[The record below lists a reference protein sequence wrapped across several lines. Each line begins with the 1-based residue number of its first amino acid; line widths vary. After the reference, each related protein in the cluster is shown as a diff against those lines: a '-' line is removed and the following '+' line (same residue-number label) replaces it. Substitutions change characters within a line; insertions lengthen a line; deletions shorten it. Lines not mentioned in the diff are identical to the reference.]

1 MMEKIIENLPRHVA
15 IIPDGNRR
23 WAKKRGLPAWE
34 GHEVGAQNLEKLIKF
49 SSQKGIYCLSFWG
62 SSLDNLKKRP
72 LEEKRALLKIYEK
85 YFSRLIENKDIE
97 EQEVKINFIGRW
109 REQFPSSLQEI
120 INQVIDKTKN
130 YQKRILNFFLAYSG
144 TDEMAW
150 AIGKIAEK
158 YSSQEEIT
166 AEIIKDNLMTRE
178 IPAVDLIIRTG
189 GEPHLSSGFMMWDAA
204 NAQLYFSQDFYPD
217 FDEKKF
223 DAAVQ
228 DYAERQRRFGE

>member
-1 MMEKIIENLPRHVA
+1 MEQIIEKLPNHVA

-23 WAKKRGLPAWE
+23 WAKKRGLPVWE
-34 GHEVGAQNLEKLIKF
+34 GQEAGAQNLEKLIKF
-49 SSQKGIYCLSFWG
+49 SSQKGVYCLSFWG

-85 YFSRLIENKDIE
+85 YFSRLIESKDIE
-97 EQEVKINFIGRW
+97 KEEVKINFIGRW
-109 REQFPSSLQEI
+109 QEQFPRSLQEI

-144 TDEMAW
+144 TDEMIL
-150 AIGKIAEK
+150 AIGKMAEK
-158 YSSQEEIT
+158 YNLKKEIT
-166 AEIIKDNLMTRE
+166 AEVIKENLMTQE

-204 NAQLYFSQDFYPD
+204 DAQLYFSNDFYPD

-223 DAAVQ
+223 DVALQ

>member
-1 MMEKIIENLPRHVA
+1 MKKIIEKLPNHVA

-23 WAKKRGLPAWE
+23 WARKRGLPAWE
-34 GHEVGAQNLEKLIKF
+34 GHEAGAQNLEKLIKF
-49 SSQKGIYCLSFWG
+49 SAKKGLYCLSFWG

-85 YFSRLIENKDIE
+85 YFSRLIENKDIAE
-97 EQEVKINFIGRW
+97 KEVRINFIGRW
-109 REQFPSSLQEI
+109 QEQFPDSLKAI

-144 TDEMAW
+144 TDEMIQ
-150 AIGKIAEK
+150 AIGRIAEK
-158 YSSQEEIT
+158 YSSKKEIT
-166 AEIIKDNLMTRE
+166 AAIIKENLMTQE

-189 GEPHLSSGFMMWDAA
+189 GEPHLSSGFMMWDIAD
-204 NAQLYFSQDFYPD
+204 AQLYFSDDFYPD

-223 DAAVQ
+223 DAALQ
-228 DYAERQRRFGE
+228 DYARRQRRFGS